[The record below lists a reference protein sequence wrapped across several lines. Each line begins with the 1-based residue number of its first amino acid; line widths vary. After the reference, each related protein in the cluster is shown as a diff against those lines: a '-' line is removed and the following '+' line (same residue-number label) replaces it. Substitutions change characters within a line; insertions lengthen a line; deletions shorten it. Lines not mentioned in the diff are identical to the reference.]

1 MNLWHDL
8 SLGDETPEVV
18 SIVVEIPKG
27 SNVKYE
33 LDKDTGLISLDRF
46 LHSAVYYPGD
56 YGFLP
61 RTYCEDGDPLDVIVL
76 TNTALVPGTVARARI
91 IGVIKMI
98 DGGEED
104 DKLIAVY
111 SSDPRSKHIK
121 SLKDVSDHALEE
133 IKHFFATYK
142 ALEKKEVQIKDVL
155 DAPEAKKVVLKSVEL
170 YDEEFNK

>member
-8 SLGDETPEVV
+8 SLGDEVPKVV
-18 SIVVEIPKG
+18 NIVVEIPKG

-61 RTYCEDGDPLDVIVL
+61 RTHCDDGDPLDVIVI
-76 TNTALVPGTVARARI
+76 TNTALVPGTVARAKI
-91 IGVIKMI
+91 LGVIKMI

-111 SSDPRSKHIK
+111 DKDPRFKHVS
-121 SLKDVSDHALEE
+121 SLKDVSEHVLEE

-142 ALEKKEVQIKDVL
+142 ALEKKEVEIKAIEDTEKAYRVL
-155 DAPEAKKVVLKSVEL
+155 TDSIAL
-170 YDEEFNK
+170 YDKEFGE

>member
-8 SLGDETPEVV
+8 SLGDEIPEVV

-61 RTYCEDGDPLDVIVL
+61 RTYCDDGDPLDVLIL
-76 TNTALVPGTVARARI
+76 TNTALVPGTVARVRV
-91 IGVIKMI
+91 IGVMKMI

-111 SSDPRSKHIK
+111 SSDPRFKNIK
-121 SLKDVSDHALEE
+121 SIKDVSEHTLEE
-133 IKHFFATYK
+133 VKHFFATYK
-142 ALEKKEVQIKDVL
+142 ALEKKEVEIKGLL
-155 DAPEAKKVVLKSVEL
+155 DAGDAKKVLLESVKL
-170 YDEEFNK
+170 YDKEFNK